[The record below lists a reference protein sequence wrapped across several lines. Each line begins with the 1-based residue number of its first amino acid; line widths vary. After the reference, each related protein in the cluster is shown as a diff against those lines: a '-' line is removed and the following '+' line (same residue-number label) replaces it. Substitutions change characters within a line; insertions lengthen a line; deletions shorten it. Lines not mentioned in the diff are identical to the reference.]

1 MDSES
6 FINSVN
12 LNQASEFPYLV
23 LDVTN
28 DHSDPRNP
36 DFRVMH
42 WHEDLQS
49 IYVLDGTV
57 QIKTLESTFSAQKG
71 DGFFLNRNTVH
82 LVTRIGACQY
92 KSFLFPEYFLK
103 FYLGSP
109 TNALVEDLAGKRT
122 LPVSLLS
129 QQTAKH
135 QPALEQLK
143 RLSELTPDS
152 SAFYYYEVLTLLCTL
167 WLAFRKSISFSA
179 EKGDP
184 ILSGRMKLF
193 CNILKHITENPFPWK
208 RCPAAQMSANQNVCA
223 VLKPRC
229 KRHLIRILRNTAF
242 QKQQR
247 YWKIPIFRLRRSQT
261 ASVFH
266 SSVTLENNLRKKPV
280 LRPANIEKIV
290 RQLFLTHDFRFST
303 VTRSLLQVSLISQPL
318 FSGGQSAAYRSRT
331 SSAERPESAAMHSR

>member
-36 DFRVMH
+36 GFRVMH

-103 FYLGSP
+103 FDLGSP
-109 TNALVEDLAGKRT
+109 ANALVEDLAGKRT

-129 QQTAKH
+129 QQTAKY

-193 CNILKHITENPFPWK
+193 FAI
-208 RCPAAQMSANQNVCA
+208 
-223 VLKPRC
+223 
-229 KRHLIRILRNTAF
+229 
-242 QKQQR
+242 
-247 YWKIPIFRLRRSQT
+247 Y
-261 ASVFH
+261 
-266 SSVTLENNLRKKPV
+266 
-280 LRPANIEKIV
+280 
-290 RQLFLTHDFRFST
+290 
-303 VTRSLLQVSLISQPL
+303 
-318 FSGGQSAAYRSRT
+318 
-331 SSAERPESAAMHSR
+331 